1 MVNWNE
7 SRRKES
13 LYDPLSSY
21 LPRWNRYGSAFYR
34 PFTPIEALISCPPF
48 EDPEES
54 ISEQMELRDIIADA
68 LDELDE
74 EDRWILDMLVVARL
88 SLRFVGGILGIP
100 KTTLARRRDRILDE
114 LKQTLA
120 ENPVVSQRLNH
131 D

>member
-1 MVNWNE
+1 
-7 SRRKES
+7 
-13 LYDPLSSY
+13 
-21 LPRWNRYGSAFYR
+21 
-34 PFTPIEALISCPPF
+34 
-48 EDPEES
+48 
-54 ISEQMELRDIIADA
+54 MELRDVIADA

-114 LKQTLA
+114 LKETLA
-120 ENPVVSQRLNH
+120 KNPVVSQRLNS

>member
-1 MVNWNE
+1 M
-7 SRRKES
+7 
-13 LYDPLSSY
+13 
-21 LPRWNRYGSAFYR
+21 
-34 PFTPIEALISCPPF
+34 EALISCPPF

-54 ISEQMELRDIIADA
+54 ISEQMELRDVIADA

-114 LKQTLA
+114 LKETLV
-120 ENPVVSQRLNH
+120 ENPVVSQRLN
-131 D
+131 DD